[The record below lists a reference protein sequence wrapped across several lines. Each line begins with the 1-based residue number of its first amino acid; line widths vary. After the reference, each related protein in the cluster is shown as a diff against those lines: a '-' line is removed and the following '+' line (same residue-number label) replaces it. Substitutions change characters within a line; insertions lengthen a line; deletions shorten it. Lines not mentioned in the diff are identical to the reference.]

1 MDKAKQSV
9 WKWYEI
15 VFLCFSFV
23 ALIVCFF
30 VAENKNFLALI
41 SSIAT
46 VFYVATAAKG
56 VFWSPFAN
64 IVCLV
69 FYIWVSTTQGFWG
82 EVIRDACILLPIA
95 IIACFRWVKN
105 RDKHNTQIVRVREI
119 KWQEYLISFAVCA
132 VGAVG
137 VYFLLDY
144 LGTNQVILNTITFSL
159 AVLATYLLYRRCQW
173 YAILFLVNNV
183 VTIVLWAFT
192 MESAGL
198 EFLSVMVSYVIL
210 FVLNLYGLFVW
221 HHNARTQRSQAA
233 TDRKA
238 RYARALER
246 NKQSSKIRF

>member
-1 MDKAKQSV
+1 MDKTKPSV

-15 VFLCFSFV
+15 VFLCLSFV
-23 ALIVCFF
+23 VLIVCFF
-30 VAENKNFLALI
+30 VAENKNYLALI
-41 SSIAT
+41 SSLTT
-46 VFYVATAAKG
+46 VFYVATASKG
-56 VFWSPFAN
+56 LFWSPFAN
-64 IVCLV
+64 VVYLV
-69 FYIWVSTTQGFWG
+69 FYVWVSATQGVWG
-82 EVIRDACILLPIA
+82 EVIRDGCLLLPLA
-95 IIACFRWVKN
+95 IVACFRWVKN

-183 VTIVLWAFT
+183 VTIVLWALT
-192 MESAGL
+192 IETAGL
-198 EFLSVMVSYVIL
+198 EYLSVMVSYIIL
-210 FVLNLYGLFVW
+210 FILNLYGLFAW
-221 HHNARTQRSQAA
+221 RHNARTQHTQDTA
-233 TDRKA
+233 DRKA

-246 NKQSSKIRF
+246 NAQSKEN